1 MPRYRVA
8 VTLQGRCEIDLFA
21 IDARS
26 AEDEIYRMSIDRL
39 TNTCE
44 FGQGVLVDG
53 VEEIPANHGHPLP
66 MEWDLD

>member
-21 IDARS
+21 KDARS

-39 TNTCE
+39 SSKCE

-53 VEEIPANHGHPLP
+53 VEEIPATHDHPLP

>member
-1 MPRYRVA
+1 
-8 VTLQGRCEIDLFA
+8 
-21 IDARS
+21 
-26 AEDEIYRMSIDRL
+26 MSIDRL
-39 TNTCE
+39 TNKCE